1 MSDLQAALF
10 RLAIA
15 GLVAFRKPTF
25 DRFAEIF
32 REVEREVLRG
42 RDDLPANNDDLVAMN
57 GQRRR

>member
-1 MSDLQAALF
+1 MSELQVALF

-15 GLVAFRKPTF
+15 GLVAIRKPTF
-25 DRFAEIF
+25 DKFAEKF

-42 RDDLPANNDDLVAMN
+42 RDDLPANNDDLIVN